1 MPNSCNPCVRTRA
14 RRARA
19 GGRAGG
25 GEPGAAPALGPA
37 LAELHDG
44 IAAVRQR
51 VVSLARHCRQQQHAG
66 IA

>member
-1 MPNSCNPCVRTRA
+1 MRA
-14 RRARA
+14 ALAR
-19 GGRAGG
+19 
-25 GEPGAAPALGPA
+25 GAAPAAASPALGPA